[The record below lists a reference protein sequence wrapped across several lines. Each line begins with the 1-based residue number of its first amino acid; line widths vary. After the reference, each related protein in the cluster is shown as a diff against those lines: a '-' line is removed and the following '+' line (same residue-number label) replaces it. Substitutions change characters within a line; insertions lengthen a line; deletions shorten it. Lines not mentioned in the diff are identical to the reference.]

1 MQLGNWKVQL
11 GSQENL
17 VFNDTRRET
26 GKDVLRPIFLRFL
39 ARDGE
44 IVRERIR
51 VVDPEGKPRYTDTF
65 LVIRLKD
72 EWGEVTMLFE
82 HWLNLGIRM
91 VGVIDGVRRA
101 QRILEHLQ
109 EIVNV
114 ENHKEIKIILPP
126 TYRIDIRDA

>member
-1 MQLGNWKVQL
+1 LGNWKVQL

-82 HWLNLGIRM
+82 HWLNLERLEFPPTARVDRFLLFLKTRFFSFFAFLGRC
-91 VGVIDGVRRA
+91 VRRGA
-101 QRILEHLQ
+101 
-109 EIVNV
+109 
-114 ENHKEIKIILPP
+114 
-126 TYRIDIRDA
+126 